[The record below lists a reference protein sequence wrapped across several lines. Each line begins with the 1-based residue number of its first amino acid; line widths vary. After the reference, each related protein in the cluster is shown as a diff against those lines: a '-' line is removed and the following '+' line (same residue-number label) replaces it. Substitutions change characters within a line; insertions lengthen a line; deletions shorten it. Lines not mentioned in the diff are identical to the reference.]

1 MYQNEN
7 EIYHHGIL
15 GMKWGVR
22 RYQNPDGSLTEAGRK
37 RAAKLQGQY
46 YKLTRNRL
54 KGSNERLLRRS
65 DSVRGKKNSDL
76 SDDDLNYKIN
86 RLSREKTAKDL
97 ERDLNYKPKSNFK
110 QVVDNVIKPAVFD
123 AGKNT
128 LRNYLQVKI
137 NDLIPKEPKT
147 REQLA
152 ADESRYTQNLL
163 NIQRNKQNLEKEA
176 YEFKYGKLKEYRYD
190 KKSGKSKLMDKAY
203 NQMDALRNNIKNQV
217 REQKAKI
224 IGNIKNVSVNLDAG
238 WSDYK
243 KYSVEPYFKAADKII
258 TDPNTARSL
267 ASGMPDWLIKGKIY

>member
-1 MYQNEN
+1 MYQDEN

-76 SDDDLNYKIN
+76 SDEDLNYKIN
-86 RLSREKTAKDL
+86 RLSREKAAKDL
-97 ERDLNYKPKSNFK
+97 ERDLNYKPPSLAK
-110 QVVDNVIKPAVFD
+110 QTFNNVIKPATMDSVKF
-123 AGKNT
+123 T
-128 LRNYLQVKI
+128 LRNYLSTKMK
-137 NDLIPKEPKT
+137 DLIPKEPKT

-152 ADESRYTQNLL
+152 ADEAKYTQNLL
-163 NIQRNKQNLEKEA
+163 NIQRNKEKLKQEA
-176 YEFKYGKLKEYRYD
+176 YQFKYGKKNTSEMERIENRIKD
-190 KKSGKSKLMDKAY
+190 SFREMKAKV
-203 NQMDALRNNIKNQV
+203 RNDVQENTGAFISNIKF
-217 REQKAKI
+217 K
-224 IGNIKNVSVNLDAG
+224 STSLDEG
-238 WSDYK
+238 WNDYK